1 MLSHRFGDVLVP
13 YKITLLSNDNGSSKV
28 DAIVLVPYKITLL
41 SNIIL
46 LHPPRGAVLVPYKI
60 TLLSNL
66 KFELKCC
73 YGQHV

>member
-1 MLSHRFGDVLVP
+1 MQL
-13 YKITLLSNDNGSSKV
+13 
-28 DAIVLVPYKITLL
+28 IVLVPYKITLL
-41 SNIIL
+41 SNQGDAGGNDI
-46 LHPPRGAVLVPYKI
+46 GVLVPYKI

>member
-1 MLSHRFGDVLVP
+1 MMAAVVLVP
-13 YKITLLSNDNGSSKV
+13 YKITLLSNR
-28 DAIVLVPYKITLL
+28 AINLPASVM
-41 SNIIL
+41 
-46 LHPPRGAVLVPYKI
+46 VLVPYKI

>member
-1 MLSHRFGDVLVP
+1 MRDMVLVP
-13 YKITLLSNDNGSSKV
+13 YKITLLSNYSREKYLERV
-28 DAIVLVPYKITLL
+28 
-41 SNIIL
+41 
-46 LHPPRGAVLVPYKI
+46 VLVPYKI

>member
-1 MLSHRFGDVLVP
+1 MSRRPGIGLVLVP
-13 YKITLLSNDNGSSKV
+13 YKITLLSNEHGY
-28 DAIVLVPYKITLL
+28 IIGVLC
-41 SNIIL
+41 
-46 LHPPRGAVLVPYKI
+46 VLVPYKI

>member
-1 MLSHRFGDVLVP
+1 MKLLVLVP
-13 YKITLLSNDNGSSKV
+13 YKITLLSNAGR
-28 DAIVLVPYKITLL
+28 A
-41 SNIIL
+41 
-46 LHPPRGAVLVPYKI
+46 GASLFKVLVPYKI

>member
-1 MLSHRFGDVLVP
+1 MVTIRVKNAIVP
-13 YKITLLSNDNGSSKV
+13 YKITLLSNEAGKTNGYNS
-28 DAIVLVPYKITLL
+28 
-41 SNIIL
+41 
-46 LHPPRGAVLVPYKI
+46 VLVPYKI

>member
-1 MLSHRFGDVLVP
+1 MIVLVPYKITLLSNHGETLREAVDVLVP
-13 YKITLLSNDNGSSKV
+13 YKITLLSNQ
-28 DAIVLVPYKITLL
+28 LVPCAPLYL
-41 SNIIL
+41 
-46 LHPPRGAVLVPYKI
+46 VLVPYKI

>member
-1 MLSHRFGDVLVP
+1 MASRVLVP
-13 YKITLLSNDNGSSKV
+13 YKITLLSNLGSTGS
-28 DAIVLVPYKITLL
+28 ARL
-41 SNIIL
+41 
-46 LHPPRGAVLVPYKI
+46 RVLVPYKI